1 MAALWCVGAQS
12 QEGEI
17 SPPLPTQPFEH
28 RVLPP
33 FAENLRVDE
42 KLKLRQEKFKQTIDD
57 FIENKDTTPLSQLTT
72 PPPFPT
78 PHVLAQFAN
87 KTYKDYKKRE
97 GRSV

>member
-1 MAALWCVGAQS
+1 MAALWCVGTQGH
-12 QEGEI
+12 EGDN
-17 SPPLPTQPFEH
+17 SPPLLPQPSEH
-28 RVLPP
+28 TVLPP
-33 FAENLRVDE
+33 FSEKLRVDE
-42 KLKLRQEKFKQTIDD
+42 KLKLRQQNFKHTIDD
-57 FIENKDTTPLSQLTT
+57 FFKDKDTTPLSQLTA